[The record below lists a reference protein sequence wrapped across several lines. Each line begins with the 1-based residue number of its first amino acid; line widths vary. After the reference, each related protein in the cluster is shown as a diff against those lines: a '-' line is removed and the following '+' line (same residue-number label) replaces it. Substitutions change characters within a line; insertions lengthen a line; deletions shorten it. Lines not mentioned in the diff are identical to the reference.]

1 MQEIL
6 TMFSQ
11 STLDSLVF
19 TVLAIITGL
28 AVWLSLQWRLHRR
41 SELEAALK
49 QDMLNRGM
57 SAEDIDRVIKAS
69 GTQAVA
75 AKRFDG
81 DAAKLVQSM
90 GTMYQASCSQS
101 LGSHR

>member
-19 TVLAIITGL
+19 TVLAMITGL
-28 AVWLSLQWRLHRR
+28 TVWLSFQWRLHRR
-41 SELEAALK
+41 TELEAALK

-57 SAEDIDRVIKAS
+57 SAEDIERVIKAS
-69 GTQAVA
+69 GTHAVA
-75 AKRFDG
+75 PKRFDG
-81 DAAKLVQSM
+81 DSSHLVQSM
-90 GTMYQASCSQS
+90 GTMYQASCSRP
-101 LGSHR
+101 LGS